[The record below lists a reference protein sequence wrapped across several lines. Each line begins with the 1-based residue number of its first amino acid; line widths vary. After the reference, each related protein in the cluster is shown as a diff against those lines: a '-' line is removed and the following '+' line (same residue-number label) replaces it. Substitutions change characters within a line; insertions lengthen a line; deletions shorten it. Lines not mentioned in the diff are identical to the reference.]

1 MKNVE
6 LPLPEL
12 ALIAAT
18 RGMFGVG
25 VGLLV
30 ASRLGE
36 RERKVVGGVAL
47 AIGLLSTF
55 PLAYD
60 VLSKRLKR

>member
-1 MKNVE
+1 MRKAE

-12 ALIAAT
+12 GLIAVT
-18 RGMFGVG
+18 RGMFGFG
-25 VGLLV
+25 VGLLI

-36 RERKVVGGVAL
+36 RKRTIMGRVAL